1 MTSQPEKLPM
11 DTICVPLDN
20 IGISRSKLLS
30 VHTQLIIVEK
40 IFCFCC
46 CVLLAPTSSA
56 LFKARCYIMDDFS
69 IEFLDDGWVKIE
81 MKELQ
86 REIDESGVSNIE
98 EFLRKRLE
106 RWREVEVNIAVTGD
120 SGAGKSSFINAIRE

>member
-1 MTSQPEKLPM
+1 
-11 DTICVPLDN
+11 
-20 IGISRSKLLS
+20 
-30 VHTQLIIVEK
+30 
-40 IFCFCC
+40 
-46 CVLLAPTSSA
+46 
-56 LFKARCYIMDDFS
+56 MDDFS
-69 IEFLDDGWVKIE
+69 AEFWDDDWVKIE
-81 MKELQ
+81 MEELQ